1 MTRTALL
8 VPIRYPPNTAS
19 VQTVT
24 HAIDLAEGF
33 DDAHLFILHVNA
45 LHKGGDIDRT
55 ELRRAVEDEIDP
67 PENATCHVRDAFL
80 IEKAILD
87 EAAQQDVDYVVI
99 GESMRSRWRRLL
111 ADRLGV
117 GIDLET
123 VLHSQLNAELVVS

>member
-19 VQTVT
+19 VETVT

-33 DDAHLFILHVNA
+33 DDVHLFILHVNV
-45 LHKGGDIDRT
+45 LHRGEDVDRT
-55 ELRRAVEDEIDP
+55 ELRQAVEDEIDP
-67 PENATCHVRDAFL
+67 LANATCHVRDAYL
-80 IEKAILD
+80 IENAILD

-99 GESMRSRWRRLL
+99 GESMRARWRQLL

-117 GIDLET
+117 GIDLEAA
-123 VLHSQLNAELVVS
+123 LHGRLNAELVVS